1 MKNIMKYLLRPFA
14 KVFATDYCACSRY
27 AGEWLFGKRAVRENK
42 VTIFNNAIDLERF
55 RFNPSIRESVRRE
68 LGLEGKFVIG
78 HVGRF
83 CIQKNHDFLIDVFAE
98 VYRQRNDAVLVLVEN
113 GELFFTIFL
122 CETDGAV

>member
-1 MKNIMKYLLRPFA
+1 M
-14 KVFATDYCACSRY
+14 
-27 AGEWLFGKRAVRENK
+27 RENK

-98 VYRQRNDAVLVLVEN
+98 VYRQRNDAVLVLVGN

>member
-1 MKNIMKYLLRPFA
+1 MNTLSVFSLFAAWAAGVPVRICHNHSTAGRGETKKNIMKYLLRPFA

-83 CIQKNHDFLIDVFAE
+83 CI
-98 VYRQRNDAVLVLVEN
+98 
-113 GELFFTIFL
+113 
-122 CETDGAV
+122 